1 MITRIFSNRAVRW
14 YLLGLSLVLCLLGV
28 LFVHSTMRLEGEN
41 FPGRVARSQ
50 AIKAGIAFLG
60 FLIICKINY
69 RLFERKSYT
78 LYGLVILFLI
88 GLLALKFLRGDSS
101 ANRWFRL
108 ALFDVQPSELM
119 KIGLILCLARYLR
132 FRNDQGSL
140 KGLLMPCLLT
150 IVPMGLVLLQ
160 PDLGTSLV
168 LPCILLAMIFV
179 AGARWQYIVVVIL
192 LATASV
198 PAIYKLGRH
207 VPLIQPYQ
215 LSRLTG
221 YFEQNDPAVRGREA
235 YQLDQSEVAI
245 GSGGLTG
252 RGYGLGDQNNLGN
265 LPARHTDFIFS
276 VIGEEWGFIGAC
288 GVVLA
293 LVSLVMLCFL
303 VAANTREPYGKLV
316 ATGIGALFAVQS
328 YQNICMTMGLTPIT
342 GLPLPFVSYGGSS
355 LVCSFAALAL
365 VIRVASQNTSV
376 LSSKDLQPRKA
387 RLPVPIVDP
396 RPTSALLVTQC
407 QD

>member
-1 MITRIFSNRAVRW
+1 MISRLFSNRAARW
-14 YLLGLSLVLCLLGV
+14 YLLALSLALCFLGV
-28 LFVHSTMRLEGEN
+28 LFVHSTMRMDGEA
-41 FPGRVARSQ
+41 FPGRGARSQ
-50 AIKAGIAFLG
+50 AIKAGIAFFG
-60 FLIICKINY
+60 FLILCRVNY
-69 RLFERKSYT
+69 RLFERKAYT
-78 LYGLVILFLI
+78 LYGLVVLLLL

-108 ALFDVQPSELM
+108 ALFDIQPSELM
-119 KIGLILCLARYLR
+119 KIGLVLCLARYLR
-132 FRNDQGSL
+132 FRSDQGSL

-168 LPCILLAMIFV
+168 LPCILLAMVFV
-179 AGARWQYIVVVIL
+179 AGARWQYLAIVIV
-192 LATASV
+192 LAIASV
-198 PAIYKLGRH
+198 PAVYKLGSH
-207 VPLIQPYQ
+207 VPLIKPYQ

-221 YFEQNDPAVRGREA
+221 YFEQSDPAVRGREA

-245 GSGGLTG
+245 GNGGFSG

-288 GVVLA
+288 SVVLA
-293 LVSLVMLCFL
+293 LVFLVMLCFL
-303 VAANTREPYGKLV
+303 VAANTQEPYGKLV
-316 ATGIGALFAVQS
+316 ATGIGTLFAVQS

-365 VIRVASQNTSV
+365 VIRVASQNTRV
-376 LSSKDLQPRKA
+376 LSPKDLQPRKA
-387 RLPVPIVDP
+387 EQPVPVLDP
-396 RPTSALLVTQC
+396 RPTSALLVTQYR
-407 QD
+407 D